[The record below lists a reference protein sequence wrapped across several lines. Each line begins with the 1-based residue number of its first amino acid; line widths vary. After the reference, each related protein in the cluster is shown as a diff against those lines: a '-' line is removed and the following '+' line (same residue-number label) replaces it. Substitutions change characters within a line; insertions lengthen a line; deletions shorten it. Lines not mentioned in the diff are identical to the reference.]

1 MRRNERLET
10 AIRASSFGTV
20 ARLAGHV
27 GVHYR
32 NVESYVILERR
43 PVDRNGMV
51 KHDAAAI
58 CQALEAPLED
68 LFPGDFIDRPY
79 RVLDS
84 YEDGYGRRAVH
95 PPQRKYFCERSL
107 DKDQTETVFGLLEFA
122 DAIPPELA
130 RGFAEILIRDLGPD
144 DFAALSAA
152 HPEPGPDKP
161 KAAAYRKALKRLNAP
176 TSLKRFQALRRQ
188 AEEHGPERALA
199 DLEAELRA
207 QNRVAITDDIRQQLV
222 ELSER
227 TGMGAHAL
235 FDHAAR
241 RGIVPTGKGVSAQ
254 ALDNALAGRT
264 DTISEVLLEF
274 AQRIWSLCDKLR

>member
-10 AIRASSFGTV
+10 AIKTSSFGTIS
-20 ARLAGHV
+20 RLAGHV

-43 PVDRNGMV
+43 PVDRNGIV
-51 KHDAAAI
+51 KHDVAAI
-58 CQALEAPLED
+58 CQALGAPLED

-84 YEDGYGRRAVH
+84 YEDGYGRRAVR
-95 PPQRKYFCERSL
+95 PPQRKFFAERSL
-107 DKDQTETVFGLLEFA
+107 VKVQAETMLGLLEFA

-130 RGFAEILIRDLGPD
+130 RGFAEILIRDLSPD
-144 DFAALSAA
+144 EFAALSAA
-152 HPEPGPDKP
+152 HLKPGPDKP
-161 KAAAYRKALKRLNAP
+161 KAAAYRKVLKRLNAP
-176 TSLKRFQALRRQ
+176 TSLKRLQALRRQ
-188 AEEHGPERALA
+188 AEEHGPEKALA
-199 DLEAELRA
+199 DLETELRA
-207 QNRVAITDDIRQQLV
+207 QNRVVITDDIRQELV

-241 RGIVPTGKGVSAQ
+241 QGIRPTGKGVSAQ

-274 AQRIWSLCDKLR
+274 AQRFWSLCDKLP